1 MMWKEPKKKKK
12 ETFESRNQDDRNKV
26 RERSLPFNMTT
37 RDATNAP
44 SPSLP
49 QHQISQQR
57 QKRPKLH
64 LTELECVTM
73 LSDVHVC
80 VCERM
85 HLSQCFWLYLN
96 KVSLCLLDHQDQA
109 STPEGQSPPA
119 IPSVVGRKLSS
130 VCAPL
135 STLILIPPSFH
146 IRWGKRCWITE
157 DYQHSEPVSSLPS
170 LSSSACRHSCRFPP
184 WRDRIHSGFFWVVS
198 WIMDSSQFICS
209 YCMSHQQ
216 YMYKRTHTRTHTE
229 NKRLSHDLT
238 LDKRPNFMFGINYL
252 SFPQY

>member
-1 MMWKEPKKKKK
+1 MRAGTK
-12 ETFESRNQDDRNKV
+12 
-26 RERSLPFNMTT
+26 MTVT
-37 RDATNAP
+37 KWGNAP
-44 SPSLP
+44 SPLTWQPGTRQTLHHLLCHSIRSLSRDRRG
-49 QHQISQQR
+49 QNSI
-57 QKRPKLH
+57 
-64 LTELECVTM
+64 CVTM

-119 IPSVVGRKLSS
+119 FPLVVGRKLSS

-146 IRWGKRCWITE
+146 VWWGKRCWNTE

-170 LSSSACRHSCRFPP
+170 LSSSACRHLCRFPP

-209 YCMSHQQ
+209 YCTSHQQ
-216 YMYKRTHTRTHTE
+216 YKRTRTRTHTE
-229 NKRLSHDLT
+229 NKRLSHNDLT
-238 LDKRPNFMFGINYL
+238 LDKRPNFMLGINYL